1 MQWQACEGIDRKN
14 ELLLSLVK
22 ALHAQYSAALAECD
36 SDSDDSDGDPVSTTK
51 QQQKQPAVGE
61 AGAAA
66 SRRVNELHQRCVDIV
81 MGLVSQDEGNWDF
94 LFM

>member
-36 SDSDDSDGDPVSTTK
+36 SDSDDDDGDPVSTTT

-61 AGAAA
+61 A
-66 SRRVNELHQRCVDIV
+66 SRVNELHQRCVDIV